1 MMAGQHLGLAI
12 AFIYVCLGLIGI
24 GMLLLFYMKIRHLR
38 IQRKTK
44 EYLRKHQD
52 YFLFLQAHLGDTE
65 ELPLPPGKLGDLERR
80 VIQQR
85 VTEWI
90 EQFKGDLQQKLIDLC
105 YNAGFVRED
114 LKLLDSLFYGR
125 RIAAAY
131 RLGGMRATEAVPR
144 LLEMLKH
151 QKYSPLSIVLARS
164 IAKSAEDEQQL
175 RDMLI
180 HLLRHGK
187 PIHHLAADIL
197 METRLDA
204 SLLLLRLL
212 KEENEDLVKVALA
225 AMRGQEVP
233 GEAPAPGRFA
243 FALER
248 RETTA

>member
-1 MMAGQHLGLAI
+1 MAGQHLGLAI

-24 GMLLLFYMKIRHLR
+24 GILLLFYLKIRHLR

-44 EYLRKHQD
+44 EYLQKHQD
-52 YFLFLQAHLGDTE
+52 YFMFLQAHLGDAE
-65 ELPLPPGKLGDLERR
+65 ELPLPPGKLTELERR

-90 EQFKGDLQQKLIDLC
+90 EQFKGDLQQKLIALC
-105 YNAGFVRED
+105 YNAGFVQQD

-131 RLGGMRATEAVPR
+131 RLGGMRAAEAVPR
-144 LLEMLKH
+144 LLTMLKD
-151 QKYSPLSIVLARS
+151 QKYSPLSIVIARS
-164 IAKSAEDEQQL
+164 IAKSAEHEQQL
-175 RDMLI
+175 RDMLVY
-180 HLLRHGK
+180 LLRYGK

-197 METRLDA
+197 METRLDT
-204 SLLLLRLL
+204 SRLLLQLM
-212 KEENEDLVKVALA
+212 KEDNPDLVKVAMA
-225 AMRGQEVP
+225 AMRGQEMPGQVP
-233 GEAPAPGRFA
+233 ALGRYA